1 MDTPSGSSQSLTRS
15 ILKSE
20 STTDGFTSIGICPR
34 WAPTLGAEL
43 LAAIKALIE
52 TPLATVA

>member
-1 MDTPSGSSQSLTRS
+1 
-15 ILKSE
+15 LKSE

-52 TPLATVA
+52 TPLSTVA